1 MHPARRHA
9 LPEYIMLIPSLSRD
23 LPEALQQL
31 SLAAP
36 VREPEAPAR
45 ELYFALL
52 QEEPASSALA
62 LAADYLERQLKLAD
76 ALPCDLPADPA
87 EIPEWIL
94 RNTQQ
99 VGRQYRD
106 YLAARREGAPRAYF
120 SGKAHALHFLK
131 GVAPTKLVDGAWL
144 YGLTRRWNDAR
155 FLPLIRIYLEELG
168 NGVPERNHV
177 LLFRR
182 LLASHG
188 CERWEELPDANFV
201 QGAIQL
207 ALAHHAERFLPELI
221 GFNLG
226 YEQLPLHL
234 LICAYEL
241 DELGIDPMYF
251 TLHVT
256 VDNADSGH
264 ARKAL
269 EGLRDAMPRI
279 GDRAGFLARVARGYR
294 LNMLGAG
301 THAVIKGFD
310 LQREVEA
317 IFAAKSLVGREA
329 HSDYCRI
336 AGRTVND
343 WLSEPQQIPAFL
355 AALEQHGW
363 IRRNDDPQQSRFWRL
378 LDGPAARMFGVFTSS
393 ELQAIR
399 DWIAGDWQGAPRE
412 LSFRARSR
420 LLEQPASCAAARPRG
435 VLRSPGQR
443 AGAAALDEFGTEL
456 RLLEDQLAALDSRD
470 ERMALLSRLM
480 APALH
485 HGAAGL
491 MATRVYSGM
500 LA

>member
-1 MHPARRHA
+1 LPEIIMLTSSLSNDLPHA
-9 LPEYIMLIPSLSRD
+9 LQLLS
-23 LPEALQQL
+23 
-31 SLAAP
+31 
-36 VREPEAPAR
+36 VEAPERVSEAPSR
-45 ELYFALL
+45 ELYFSLL
-52 QEEPASSALA
+52 QEAPAQSALQQ
-62 LAADYLERQLKLAD
+62 AADYLERQLELAD

-87 EIPEWIL
+87 DIPEWIL
-94 RNTQQ
+94 GGTQQ
-99 VGRQYRD
+99 VGRQYRE
-106 YLAARREGAPRAYF
+106 YLAARKAGAPRAYF
-120 SGKAHALHFLK
+120 GSKTHALAFLK

-144 YGLTRRWNDAR
+144 YGLTQRWNDAR

-182 LLASHG
+182 LLAAHG
-188 CERWEELPDANFV
+188 CERWETLPDENFV

-207 ALAHHAERFLPELI
+207 ALAHHAQRFLPEVI

-256 VDNADSGH
+256 VDNADTGH
-264 ARKAL
+264 AKKAL
-269 EGLRDAMPRI
+269 EGLLDAMPRI
-279 GDRAGFLARVARGYR
+279 GDHAGFLARVARGYR
-294 LNMLGAG
+294 LNMLGAS
-301 THAVIKGFD
+301 THSVIRDFN
-310 LQREVEA
+310 LQQEVEA
-317 IFAAKSLVGREA
+317 IFAAKSQVGREA

-343 WLSEPQQIPAFL
+343 WLSEPTRIPAFL
-355 AALEQHGW
+355 EALQQQGW
-363 IRRNDDPQQSRFWRL
+363 IRRNEDPQQSRFWRL
-378 LDGPAARMFGVFTSS
+378 LEGPQARMFGVFTAY
-393 ELQAIR
+393 EMQAIR

-420 LLEQPASCAAARPRG
+420 MLEQPNFSAKGGARG

-443 AGAAALDEFGTEL
+443 IADASLDEFGAEL
-456 RLLEDQLAALDSRD
+456 RMLEDQLAGMDSRE
-470 ERMALLSRLM
+470 ERMNLLTRLIS
-480 APALH
+480 PAQH

-491 MATRVYSGM
+491 MATRIYSSM

>member
-1 MHPARRHA
+1 
-9 LPEYIMLIPSLSRD
+9 MLSPSLSPA
-23 LPEALQQL
+23 LPEALQCL
-31 SLAAP
+31 SLSTPERASDAP
-36 VREPEAPAR
+36 SRD
-45 ELYFALL
+45 LYFALL
-52 QEEPASSALA
+52 REDPEPSALQGA
-62 LAADYLERQLKLAD
+62 VEYLERQLELAD

-87 EIPEWIL
+87 DIPEWIL
-94 RNTQQ
+94 GGTQQ
-99 VGRQYRD
+99 VGRQYRE
-106 YLAARREGAPRAYF
+106 YLAARRNGAPRAYF

-155 FLPLIRIYLEELG
+155 LLPLIRIYLEELG

-177 LLFRR
+177 LLFKR
-182 LLASHG
+182 LLAAHG
-188 CERWEELPDANFV
+188 CERWEALPEANFV

-207 ALAHHAERFLPELI
+207 ALAQHAERFLPEI
-221 GFNLG
+221 VGFNLG

-269 EGLRDAMPRI
+269 DGLLEMMPRI
-279 GDRAGFLARVARGYR
+279 GDRSDFLARVARGYK
-294 LNMLGAG
+294 LNMLGAS
-301 THAVIKGFD
+301 TNSVIREFD

-317 IFAAKSLVGREA
+317 ILAAKSQVGREA

-343 WLSEPQQIPAFL
+343 WLAEPQQVPAFL
-355 AALEQHGW
+355 EALQQHGW
-363 IRRNDDPQQSRFWRL
+363 IRRNEDPQQSRFWRL
-378 LDGPAARMFGVFTSS
+378 IDGPGARMFGVFTGY
-393 ELQAIR
+393 EMTAIR
-399 DWIAGDWQGAPRE
+399 EWIAGDWQGAPRE

-420 LLEQPASCAAARPRG
+420 MLEQPTTPANARARG
-435 VLRSPGQR
+435 VLRSRGQR
-443 AGAAALDEFGTEL
+443 APATAVDEFSAEL
-456 RLLEDQLAALDSRD
+456 RLLEDRLAEMESRE
-470 ERMALLSRLM
+470 ERMDLLSRLM

-491 MATRVYSGM
+491 MATRIYSGM